1 MTKLLIA
8 RTNLVHLA
16 KELTEKFIQAFHEDM
31 EALGCLRPD
40 LEPRATQHVGDI
52 IDLITR
58 LIEKNHA
65 YAVDGDVYFSVN
77 SLSKYGSLSGR
88 NQEDN
93 RAGERVVVDSRKK
106 NQQTLLC
113 GKQQSRM
120 NLLGSLLGV
129 TDVQDGTLSAL
140 L

>member
-1 MTKLLIA
+1 
-8 RTNLVHLA
+8 
-16 KELTEKFIQAFHEDM
+16 M

-106 NQQTLLC
+106 IQQILLC